1 MKKKIQ
7 TAKPKEGR
15 GSVQLKATIS
25 RITAALQVLLLSGKR
40 FENISQ
46 LANEVSEI
54 CNIHRSL
61 LLRKN
66 KSYRKCLDGFPA
78 LVGDETT
85 LSIPYSVE
93 IDPLHPIMIRN
104 SELERENVKL
114 RNIVDDLSKRPLMA
128 VQPQGTAPRAKE
140 PPEYQ
145 REFELT
151 CQLVDKILD
160 HKRAIRIIDNTLTD
174 LSDISGIP
182 KPVADLKLINPYV
195 KWKNSRARIE

>member
-15 GSVQLKATIS
+15 GAVQLKATIS

-40 FENISQ
+40 FEKISH
-46 LANEVSEI
+46 LADEVAGI

-61 LLRKN
+61 LLRKD
-66 KSYRKCLDGFPA
+66 KSYRKCLDSFPT

-85 LSIPYSVE
+85 PSTPYSVE

-104 SELERENVKL
+104 SELERENVRL
-114 RNIVDDLSKRPLMA
+114 RNIVDDLSKRPSMA
-128 VQPQGTAPRAKE
+128 VRPQGTAPKAGKA
-140 PPEYQ
+140 PEYQ
-145 REFELT
+145 RQFELT
-151 CQLVDKILD
+151 CQLVDKILE

-182 KPVADLKLINPYV
+182 KPVADSKLTNPYV
-195 KWKNSRARIE
+195 TWKNACDRI